1 MAAIEIWKDIPGYS
15 GLYQASTIGRIKSF
29 KGKNERI
36 LKPGTMRT
44 GYRNVNLEGKNFT
57 VHQLV
62 AMCFLG
68 HEPNGFG
75 KQVDHINND
84 KNDNRIENLQI
95 ISARENMQK
104 LYSEKK
110 LPLGVTEQKG
120 RNKKYKAQIWVG
132 KKQVQLGRFYTPEEA
147 AQAYQTKLKKLQLCS

>member
-1 MAAIEIWKDIPGYS
+1 MGQLEIWKDIPGYE
-15 GLYQASTIGRIKSF
+15 GMYQASTIGRIKSF
-29 KGKNERI
+29 KGKQERI
-36 LKPGTMRT
+36 LKPGTMPT

-68 HEPNGFG
+68 HKPNGFS
-75 KQVDHINND
+75 KQIDHINSD

-104 LYSEKK
+104 LYSKKK

-132 KKQVQLGRFYTPEEA
+132 KKQISLGRFYTPEEA
-147 AQAYQTKLKKLQLCS
+147 SKAYQQQLNKLK